1 MWAVFVSDSRWCKLA
16 VDLITSAAMVYMLC
30 IILHPQQLFTNKQ
43 EPGPANDD
51 SKDNATTDSPSEID
65 AIGNEVLSI
74 ILRRYR
80 EPHLQKSEV
89 LSEIPKG
96 KVNAASKYITQ
107 LGYYNLVNMFRL
119 QHAALYKEAHP
130 AAKQEEIAEES
141 GFSSRTAYY
150 KARKSVAA
158 IDDKIVKSVKL

>member
-1 MWAVFVSDSRWCKLA
+1 M
-16 VDLITSAAMVYMLC
+16 
-30 IILHPQQLFTNKQ
+30 
-43 EPGPANDD
+43 
-51 SKDNATTDSPSEID
+51 
-65 AIGNEVLSI
+65 
-74 ILRRYR
+74 
-80 EPHLQKSEV
+80 

-119 QHAALYKEAHP
+119 QHAALYKEARP